1 MRLAIG
7 AVLVLFVPLGLLG
20 QPAPLF
26 DHISTADGLPGD
38 EVYSVFEDRLG
49 FIWAGTGNGL
59 ARMEGTRVRLFHHD
73 RNDSTSLAH
82 DQVNWLTEDDQ
93 GRLWMAT
100 MAGLSRYDP
109 VRGNFTS
116 YRVAATGN
124 AVHLANRML
133 QVLCVGDTLIWVVS
147 EHGLYRFDPRSCAFH
162 EMNEERSGEAPPG
175 KVRVH
180 GALLWDAHRNGMWA
194 ASMKG
199 LSFWD
204 VTTDHWTDHRN
215 AGEQQPWFDDRF
227 ISSPTLQGRDTLWC
241 FDERGFALLG
251 WHLPTGS
258 HTVLDSLLG
267 SRNDFTMQWQDV
279 DPDGRHWV
287 SVWTHRLFY
296 RDPGSPWREAVPSF
310 IVPAAL
316 RSGQVTAT
324 MRSRAGE
331 RWFATK
337 AGLAVLR
344 AASRTMQVV
353 ALPDNEHFVNDLLP
367 VGRDTLLIGTLGSGV
382 FVLDQRSGTSSQV
395 LISGVID
402 QDDDVTVANSI
413 NGISP
418 LGNGRFGVAT
428 YFLPAQLRLFPLS
441 LIADETIERAIP
453 RRSKGTPFTFI
464 VPGEEDDVWVGTWN
478 RGLYHGYPA
487 TGHWARVDTLNGP
500 NGKLPGPMMLAWLRD
515 SKGRCW
521 LGMNDGGGLA
531 CLENGQF
538 RSIRDRSGGNLGGVV
553 RCIAEAPDGTIWMGT
568 HEEGIVVYDPVND
581 SSHFLN
587 RRNGLPGVRIS
598 NLFFDRDSTLWAI
611 TDQGIA
617 RRLNGAHGFQRF
629 ALPDGLDPL
638 SLTGG
643 AAVLPNGRIAFGIGK
658 YIVYHTPSKE
668 KDLVEVPSALITSY
682 RINDDVYFSLP
693 SADKLQ
699 LAADRKALT
708 LELGAVGT
716 DPSTRPLFRYRLA
729 KSNAAW
735 AMLGASQRIDLFDL
749 PTGDHRIEVQASVN
763 GVDWSAAPAVIDVVV
778 LPPFWATWWFR
789 ALVIAAIA
797 VVLFV
802 AFRVYLLGRLRKQ
815 REAFQQEQAVLQE
828 RVRIASDMH
837 DDLGAG
843 LSALKLRS
851 EMALRVEK
859 DPLKRE
865 QLGSLANTA
874 GDLIGSM
881 RQIIWTMNADQTS
894 VEDLVVYASNYAR
907 TYCDQN
913 TLAIIV
919 EAQGPWPD
927 ARLSSEQRRN
937 MFLVVKEALHNTVKH
952 AQATTVRLEMRWSDG
967 LQVELSDNGI
977 GLPKGSENAV
987 GNGLRNMRKRIT
999 SLGGTLSM
1007 NGEQGASIRFHVP
1020 IGPHP

>member
-1 MRLAIG
+1 MRLAIR
-7 AVLVLFVPLGLLG
+7 AVLVLFVPLGLLA

-26 DHISTADGLPGD
+26 DHITTADGLPVD

-49 FIWAGTGNGL
+49 FMWVGTSNGL
-59 ARMEGTRVRLFHHD
+59 ARMEGTRVRTFHHD
-73 RNDSTSLAH
+73 RNDSASLAH
-82 DQVNWLTEDDQ
+82 DQVHGLAEDGQ
-93 GRLWMAT
+93 GRLWVAT

-116 YRVAATGN
+116 FRVAATGN
-124 AVHLANRML
+124 AALLANRMR

-147 EHGLYRFDPRSCAFH
+147 EQGLFRFDPRSSAFL
-162 EMNEERSGEAPPG
+162 EMKDGPAGEGPPG
-175 KVRVH
+175 RVNVD

-194 ASMKG
+194 ASKKG
-199 LSFWD
+199 LAFWSA
-204 VTTDHWTDHRN
+204 TTDRWTDHRN

-227 ISSPTLQGRDTLWC
+227 ISAPALQGRDTLWC
-241 FDERGFALLG
+241 FDERSYDLLG

-258 HTVLDSLLG
+258 HVVLDSLTG
-267 SRNDFTMQWQDV
+267 SRNDFTMQWQDI
-279 DPDGRHWV
+279 DPNGRHWV

-296 RDPGSPWREAVPSF
+296 RDPGSPWREAIPSSTA
-310 IVPAAL
+310 PAAL
-316 RSGQVTAT
+316 RSGQVSAT

-344 AASRTMQVV
+344 ASSRSMQVV
-353 ALPDNEHFVNDLLP
+353 ALPDNAHYVSELLQ
-367 VGRDTLLIGTLGSGV
+367 VGRDTLLIGTSGNGV
-382 FVLDQRSGTSSQV
+382 FVLDQRSGSSSHV
-395 LISGVID
+395 RVSGMVD
-402 QDDDVTVANSI
+402 NDDHVELMNSI
-413 NGISP
+413 VGISAR
-418 LGNGRFGVAT
+418 GDGRFWVAT
-428 YFLPAQLRLFPLS
+428 FFLPAQLSLAPLS
-441 LIADETIERAIP
+441 LIADEEVESAIP
-453 RRSKGTPFTFI
+453 RSTKGTSFTFI
-464 VPGEEDDVWVGTWN
+464 VPGKEGDVWVGTWN
-478 RGLYHGYPA
+478 RGLYHGYPSN
-487 TGHWARVDTLNGP
+487 GQWIRVDTLNGP
-500 NGKLPGPMMLAWLRD
+500 HGELPNHMMLSWLRD

-531 CLENGQF
+531 CLEKGRF
-538 RSIRDRSGGNLGGVV
+538 RSILDRAGGNLGGVV
-553 RCIAEAPDGTIWMGT
+553 RCIAEAPDGSIWLGT
-568 HEEGIVVYDPVND
+568 HEEGIVVYDPNTGD
-581 SSHFLN
+581 SHFLN
-587 RRNGLPGVRIS
+587 RRNGLPGVRIM
-598 NLFFDRDSTLWAI
+598 NLYFDHDSTLWAI

-617 RRLNGAHGFQRF
+617 RRANGAAGFQRF
-629 ALPDGLDPL
+629 SLPDGLDPL
-638 SLTGG
+638 SATG
-643 AAVLPNGRIAFGIGK
+643 ALAELPDGRIAFGVGE
-658 YIVYHTPSKE
+658 YIVYHDPAKGRE
-668 KDLVEVPSALITSY
+668 LVEVPFAMITAY
-682 RINDDVYFSLP
+682 RLNNDVYFGLP
-693 SADKLQ
+693 ATSELR
-699 LAADRKALT
+699 LEADRKALT
-708 LELGAVGT
+708 LELGAVGS
-716 DPSTRPLFRYRLA
+716 DASTPPLFRYRLA
-729 KSNAAW
+729 KSNATW

-749 PTGDHRIEVQASVN
+749 PTGDHRIEVQASAN

-802 AFRVYLLGRLRKQ
+802 AFRIYLLGRLRKQ
-815 REAFQQEQAVLQE
+815 REAFQQEQAILQE

-894 VEDLVVYASNYAR
+894 IEDLVVYTSSYAR

-913 TLAIIV
+913 ALAITV
-919 EAQGPWPD
+919 ETQGPWPD

-987 GNGLRNMRKRIT
+987 GNGLRNMRKRIN

-1007 NGEQGASIRFHVP
+1007 NGEQG
-1020 IGPHP
+1020 